1 MANRKY
7 NHIGRIK
14 GLQSALIKS
23 LHPGTIIQFQYIGKN
38 IFDKKP
44 IVLVLWND
52 YTESKIHG
60 INLNYLTEFKIKML
74 FEEIMEVKGNV
85 VVEEDKFKKHRQ
97 FETTDINTR
106 HIHTSDD
113 NLPYRNLLKD
123 PYTRI
128 KLPTYKENR
137 GGNPLSKAE
146 AIKQMDRLYEKKLKR
161 IIKKHDIYRSYFQN
175 KMNNIKV
182 VTYDIEGLL
191 K

>member
-1 MANRKY
+1 MARQKY
-7 NHIGRIK
+7 NHIGRII
-14 GLQSALIKS
+14 GLQPALIKS

-74 FEEIMEVKGNV
+74 FEEIMERGNILT
-85 VVEEDKFKKHRQ
+85 EEDQ
-97 FETTDINTR
+97 DDDTDY
-106 HIHTSDD
+106 DD
-113 NLPYRNLLKD
+113 QLPYRNLLKD
-123 PYTRI
+123 PYIRL

-137 GGNPLSKAE
+137 GGNPLSKSE
-146 AIKQMDRLYEKKLKR
+146 AVKQMNMLYEKKLKAVV
-161 IIKKHDIYRSYFQN
+161 KKEDIYRSYNQK
-175 KMNNIKV
+175 KMSSIKA
-182 VTYDIEGLL
+182 VTYDMEGLL